1 VLAVYDRW
9 LALTACATDGSGCD
23 VYLVDTSIG
32 TAHRLERVAPDHGVQ
47 VIGVSAEQLF
57 AADFGPSERG
67 TATFDRLLRYD
78 LAKLEA
84 FSVQL

>member
-1 VLAVYDRW
+1 MAPSRPQLGPRASIDVDERIDSSVL
-9 LALTACATDGSGCD
+9 L
-23 VYLVDTSIG
+23 
-32 TAHRLERVAPDHGVQ
+32 DHGVQ
-47 VIGVSAEQLF
+47 VIGISSEQLF